1 MASVGTCVRQLPLSG
16 PQSFPTHSR
25 PFSNIRSNSRSRRLA
40 VRADAGNSGGAF
52 PENLINQLS
61 VAVTNFS
68 PANAVKKA
76 IAAAQAGQY
85 DEAAIGGKVDAYIK
99 DNPVVVF
106 SWTRCPFC
114 IKAKRELDSLNAKYL
129 AVELDTMADGNAI
142 RSELAKRTNRTSM
155 PNVWINGEGIGGCN
169 DGPGLMTL
177 QRNGELVPM
186 LKRAGAL

>member
-1 MASVGTCVRQLPLSG
+1 MASVRIHVRQLPQCN
-16 PQSFPTHSR
+16 PQFAAHFR
-25 PFSNIRSNSRSRRLA
+25 PFRNITSNRRSRSSA

-52 PENLINQLS
+52 AENLINQLS

-85 DEAAIGGKVDAYIK
+85 DEAAISGKVDAYIK

-106 SWTRCPFC
+106 SWSRCPFC
-114 IKAKRELDSLNAKYL
+114 IKAKRELDNLNAKYL
-129 AVELDTMADGNAI
+129 ALELDTMADGNAI

-155 PNVWINGEGIGGCN
+155 PNIWINGEGIGGCN

-177 QRNGELVPM
+177 QRKGELVPM
-186 LKRAGAL
+186 LKSAGALA